1 MITNKGNEII
11 IKQLL
16 GQVPEFASYIA
27 IGTGATPLP
36 NADSDE
42 SSPTTK
48 SLSFEAFRIPITS
61 RGVVNDTYTLD
72 LASISAN
79 GTLATATVQSD
90 HTIKI
95 GDTVT
100 INMSSASATAFEGS
114 YTVSS
119 VGSTT
124 FSYPYSSS
132 ASWTSSSASTGTVSY
147 YRERLVF
154 KGQLPADQRYEM
166 TEIGIFPAA
175 NNPLALN
182 YDSKVI
188 STFSV
193 TEGWVYHNGTTS
205 TEIPLETTNV
215 SDTSGNLVMSYVATP
230 VYLDTANELFAYAER
245 KARYEIPRFLN
256 KCLAVRGDMTTF
268 TDDNLAINGSMRHVT
283 TSNTA
288 FNASKNSPNDYIKIA
303 LSVVGQAKVTPTM
316 PTKIRLAFH
325 LLDSVSGQSASV
337 GHLITSFTAE
347 NEHYFV
353 IPKQIKDFTIGD
365 NFSWSR
371 VDGISIYA
379 QALSGSATYSDVAI
393 MFDGIR
399 LDNENTE
406 NPLYGLVAYS
416 RLKNSVS
423 DSLPI
428 QKAENSQGYIEYRM
442 GVGVF

>member
-27 IGTGATPLP
+27 IGVGATPLA

-48 SLSFEAFRIPITS
+48 SLAFEAFRIPVTS
-61 RGVVNDTYTLD
+61 RGVVNDTYTVD

-79 GTLATATVQSD
+79 GTLATATVQAD
-90 HTIKI
+90 HTIKV
-95 GDTVT
+95 GDIVT
-100 INMSSASATAFEGS
+100 INMSSASAFEGS

-132 ASWTSSSASTGTVSY
+132 ASWTSSSASTGTASY

-175 NNPLALN
+175 SNPLALN

-188 STFSV
+188 SSFSV
-193 TEGWVYHNGTTS
+193 TEGWTYYNGSTS
-205 TEIPLETTNV
+205 SEIPLETTNI
-215 SDTSGNLVMSYVATP
+215 SDTNGNLVTSYISTP
-230 VYLDTANELFAYAER
+230 VYLDTSNEIFAYTER
-245 KARYEIPRFLN
+245 KERYEVPRFLDR
-256 KCLAVRGDMTTF
+256 CLAVRGDLTEFASDAM
-268 TDDNLAINGSMRHVT
+268 AISASMSYVT
-283 TSNTA
+283 TNNVA
-288 FNASKNSPNDYIKIA
+288 LNASKNSPNDYIKIA
-303 LSVVGQAKVTPTM
+303 LSVVGQTKVTPTM

-325 LLDSVSGQSASV
+325 FLDSVSGQTASV
-337 GHLITSFTAE
+337 GHIINSFVAE

-353 IPKQIKDFTIGD
+353 ISKQIKDFITGD

-379 QALSGSATYSDVAI
+379 QALSGSTTYSDVAI

-406 NPLYGLVAYS
+406 NPLYGLIAYS
-416 RLKNSVS
+416 RLKNSIS